1 LRGVI
6 VSFIVI
12 DGLKYGNGV
21 LIDCGKIPQAEEKTV
36 KEKFRVQFGSTPVP
50 VGETIPWKSER
61 LI

>member
-1 LRGVI
+1 
-6 VSFIVI
+6 VI

-36 KEKFRVQFGSTPVP
+36 KEKFCVQFGSTPVP

>member
-1 LRGVI
+1 M
-6 VSFIVI
+6 
-12 DGLKYGNGV
+12 DGLKYGNDV

-36 KEKFRVQFGSTPVP
+36 KAKFRVQFGLTPVL